1 MDTLNL
7 SKGEITLS
15 ENEQKLRQAFA
26 SSLNLD
32 ESQVN
37 DYLLYSS
44 SPGWDSIAH
53 MALVAALDSAFDIML
68 DTEDIIDMS
77 SFVKAREILVKYG
90 VKF

>member
-1 MDTLNL
+1 MSTQNP
-7 SKGEITLS
+7 GREEITLS

-32 ESQVN
+32 DSQVN
-37 DYLLYSS
+37 EQLQYSS
-44 SPGWDSIAH
+44 SVGWDSIAH

-77 SFVKAREILVKYG
+77 SFGKAREILSKYG